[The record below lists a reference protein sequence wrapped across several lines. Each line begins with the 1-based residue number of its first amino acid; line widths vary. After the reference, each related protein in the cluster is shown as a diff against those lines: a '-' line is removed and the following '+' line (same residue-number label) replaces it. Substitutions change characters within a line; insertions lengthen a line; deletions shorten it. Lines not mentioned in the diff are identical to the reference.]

1 MARGTGGGTRHD
13 LGHHAARRPGR
24 RRPGGIRPGT
34 GETRPGGRPAGRPA
48 RAAGRP
54 QDEWS
59 QDERAHSADA
69 AGRPQDQRADGE
81 RADGERAPVERP
93 QNERPHGERD
103 QDDLDQDDLDGDE
116 PDGDEGSRVPRWL
129 QTAAG
134 WSWRLLL
141 VGLLVYVSARIAS
154 TLRLVVLPCVAALLL
169 TALLQ
174 PLTARLKRAG
184 VPGILA
190 AWCALLAAIAVIA
203 GLGTLIGVQV
213 SAEYPTLVKD
223 VTHSGHQLQT
233 WLAGPPFHIRQMRLQ
248 QLVTNAINVIK
259 AHQSQVA
266 GTVLTGG
273 KYIIEIVAGSVL
285 TLFVGF
291 FLIKDGERI
300 WGWLTGFLSPGRADR
315 ADRAGRAAWQVLVR
329 YVRGTVLIAA
339 IHSVVIGLTLWIL
352 GVPLLVPLAAVVFLA
367 AFVPLIGILV
377 AGTLAIGVTLGT
389 RGWIAAVIL
398 LAVFVLENQL
408 DGHLLQPQV
417 VGRILRLHPLAV
429 ILVLAVGGVLAGIPG
444 AVVAVPT
451 AAAIA
456 RAWPELRRRP
466 DPAAVARRARG
477 SPHPADSPGD
487 EHVQM

>member
-1 MARGTGGGTRHD
+1 MAWRIRRGDRGAAHGMPAATEQQDVPDGARSAWRAPDGPAADHPAADHPAAGEPGGGE
-13 LGHHAARRPGR
+13 
-24 RRPGGIRPGT
+24 PGG
-34 GETRPGGRPAGRPA
+34 GEPGG
-48 RAAGRP
+48 
-54 QDEWS
+54 
-59 QDERAHSADA
+59 
-69 AGRPQDQRADGE
+69 GE
-81 RADGERAPVERP
+81 PG
-93 QNERPHGERD
+93 
-103 QDDLDQDDLDGDE
+103 GDE
-116 PDGDEGSRVPRWL
+116 NSRVPRWL

-141 VGLLVYVSARIAS
+141 VGLLIYVSARIAS

-184 VPGILA
+184 LPAILA
-190 AWCALLAAIAVIA
+190 TWCALLAAVAVIA
-203 GLGTLIGVQV
+203 GLGTLIGVQA
-213 SAEYPTLVKD
+213 STEYSTLAKD
-223 VTHSGHQLQT
+223 VTHSGHQLQA
-233 WLAGPPFHIRQMRLQ
+233 WLAGPPFHISQTRLG
-248 QLVTNAINVIK
+248 QLATNAINVIK

-273 KYIIEIVAGSVL
+273 KYVVEIVAGTVL

-300 WGWLTGFLSPGRADR
+300 WAWLTGLLSPVRADR
-315 ADRAGRAAWQVLVR
+315 ADRAGRAAWGVLVP

-339 IHSVVIGLTLWIL
+339 IHSLVIGLTLWIL
-352 GVPLLVPLAAVVFLA
+352 GVPLVIPLAAVVFLA

-377 AGTLAIGVTLGT
+377 AGALAIGVTLGT
-389 RGWIAAVIL
+389 KGVVAAVIL
-398 LAVFVLENQL
+398 LVVFLLENQL

-429 ILVLAVGGVLAGIPG
+429 ILVLAVGGVLGGIPG

-477 SPHPADSPGD
+477 SPPGADSLGD
-487 EHVQM
+487 EHVPM

>member
-1 MARGTGGGTRHD
+1 MAWRIWRGERGAGRGMTMATKQRDIADTPAGG
-13 LGHHAARRPGR
+13 A
-24 RRPGGIRPGT
+24 
-34 GETRPGGRPAGRPA
+34 RPAGRA
-48 RAAGRP
+48 GDDRAG
-54 QDEWS
+54 
-59 QDERAHSADA
+59 DERAGD
-69 AGRPQDQRADGE
+69 
-81 RADGERAPVERP
+81 
-93 QNERPHGERD
+93 ERD
-103 QDDLDQDDLDGDE
+103 DDDR
-116 PDGDEGSRVPRWL
+116 SRVPRWL

-141 VGLLVYVSARIAS
+141 VGLLLYVSARIAS

-184 VPGILA
+184 MPSILA
-190 AWCALLAAIAVIA
+190 TWCALLGAVVVIA
-203 GLGTLIGVQV
+203 GLATLIGVQA

-223 VTHSGHQLQT
+223 VTHSGHQLQS

-248 QLVTNAINVIK
+248 QLATNAINVIK
-259 AHQSQVA
+259 GHQSQVA

-273 KYIIEIVAGSVL
+273 KYVVEIVAGFVL

-300 WGWLTGFLSPGRADR
+300 WAWLTGFLSPGRADR
-315 ADRAGRAAWQVLVR
+315 ADRAGRAAWNVLVR

-339 IHSVVIGLTLWIL
+339 IHSLVIGLTLWIL
-352 GVPLLVPLAAVVFLA
+352 GVPLLIPLAAVVFLA
-367 AFVPLIGILV
+367 AFVPLIGILF

-389 RGWIAAVIL
+389 KGWIAAVIL
-398 LAVFVLENQL
+398 LAVFLLENQL

-417 VGRILRLHPLAV
+417 VGRIIKLHPLAV
-429 ILVLAVGGVLAGIPG
+429 ILVLAVGGVLGGIPG
-444 AVVAVPT
+444 AVVAVPS

-477 SPHPADSPGD
+477 EPVEADGLGD
-487 EHVQM
+487 QHIPM